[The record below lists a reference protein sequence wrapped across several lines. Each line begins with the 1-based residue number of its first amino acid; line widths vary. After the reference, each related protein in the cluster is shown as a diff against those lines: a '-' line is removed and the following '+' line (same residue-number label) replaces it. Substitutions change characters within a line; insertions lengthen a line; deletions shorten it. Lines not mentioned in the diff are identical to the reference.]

1 MVGELRLGP
10 VARGLL
16 TYFPAIN
23 DLVPEKAAGGATTS
37 ATYCYGVWLKH
48 LTMLHEH
55 GFRGTPATI
64 AELGPGD
71 SMGVGLCGLLSGAD
85 HYVGLDVIAHT
96 NTARNLKV
104 LDELALKFRDRTPNV
119 DKGWPYFHTLLDER
133 AFPRHVLTNERL
145 DASLSPGRIASIRQA
160 IASPSLT
167 RDITAEYKAPWFD
180 PRIVEADTVDL
191 IVSQSVLEHVVDLPA
206 TYQALYQWLKPGG
219 WMSHQVDFKCHG
231 LTKSWNGYRACSEGM
246 WALALGKRPFMIN
259 RQPPSVHLRL
269 LREAGFELVHHEK
282 FLRQDGIRREALA
295 PMWADI
301 SEDDLNCSGL
311 YVIATK

>member
-16 TYFPAIN
+16 TYFPAIG

-48 LTMLHEH
+48 LTMLHHH
-55 GFRGTPATI
+55 GFRGVPGTI
-64 AELGPGD
+64 AELGPGN
-71 SMGVGLCGLLSGAD
+71 SMGVGLCGLLSGSD
-85 HYVGLDVIAHT
+85 HYVGLDVIAHS
-96 NTARNLKV
+96 NTARNLEV
-104 LDELALKFRDRTPNV
+104 LDSLAVNFRDRTSNV
-119 DKGWPYFHTLLDER
+119 DKGWPCFHALLDER
-133 AFPRHVLTNERL
+133 AFPGHVLTNERL
-145 DASLSPGRIASIRQA
+145 DASLAPERVESIRRA
-160 IASPSLT
+160 IASPSLS
-167 RDITAEYKAPWFD
+167 REITAEYRAPWFD
-180 PRIVEADTVDL
+180 PRVVQADSVDL

-206 TYQALYQWLKPGG
+206 TYRALHQWLKPGG

-246 WALALGKRPFMIN
+246 WSLALGKRPFMIN
-259 RQPPSVHLRL
+259 RLPPSVHLRL
-269 LREAGFELVHHEK
+269 LQEAGFKLVHHEK
-282 FLRQDGIRREALA
+282 LMRKDGIRREALA
-295 PMWADI
+295 PKWADI